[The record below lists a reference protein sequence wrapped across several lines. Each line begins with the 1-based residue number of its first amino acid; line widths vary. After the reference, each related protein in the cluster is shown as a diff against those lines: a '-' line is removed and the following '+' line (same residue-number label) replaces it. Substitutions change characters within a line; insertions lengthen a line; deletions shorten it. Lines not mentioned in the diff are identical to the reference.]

1 MEIGNNIKKIN
12 FWLLTLSIIII
23 LCICINNPVGASTK
37 VRPLDFNLVDQY
49 GKKHN
54 LSSYKGKTVFLNFWA
69 TWCPPCR
76 VEICDIDKIYRQ
88 YGNNK
93 NNVIIL
99 GVAAPDIENEISKQG
114 ITDFLNKNGYD
125 FPVLFDIGGNVMDE
139 YNIGVFPTT
148 FLINEEGDLSR
159 IIEGSINK
167 DEMNYLINNIK

>member
-12 FWLLTLSIIII
+12 FWFLTLSIIII
-23 LCICINNPVGASTK
+23 LCVCINNPVGASSK

-76 VEICDIDKIYRQ
+76 MEISDINKIYRQ

-99 GVAAPDIENEISKQG
+99 GIAAPDIENEISKQG
-114 ITDFLNKNGYD
+114 ITDFLNKNKYD
-125 FPVLFDIGGNVMDE
+125 FPVLFDTGGNVMDE
-139 YNIGVFPTT
+139 YSVSVFPTT
-148 FLINEEGDLSR
+148 FLIDKAGNLSR